1 MVVVLEN
8 MFRIGTNMV
17 RATQRDN
24 PYAWL
29 SRDHDNVGAVR
40 LSELFETACHLPC
53 PLLR

>member
-1 MVVVLEN
+1 MVVVVEN
-8 MFRIGTNMV
+8 MFRTGTNMV

-40 LSELFETACHLPC
+40 LGKLCETA
-53 PLLR
+53 